1 MGQQI
6 GTWRTGRDQRAW
18 LSMLV
23 DTMEQVSRPELRAIP
38 CDGQILA
45 ALHAQLARPATALTP
60 YASSYSLRN

>member
-23 DTMEQVSRPELRAIP
+23 DTMEQVSRPESRAVP
-38 CDGQILA
+38 CDIKVLA
-45 ALHAQLARPATALTP
+45 ALRAQLARPATAGIA
-60 YASSYSLRN
+60 YNSSYSLRN

>member
-23 DTMEQVSRPELRAIP
+23 DTMEQVSRPESRAVP
-38 CDGQILA
+38 CDINVLA
-45 ALHAQLARPATALTP
+45 ALRAQLARPATARTP

>member
-23 DTMEQVSRPELRAIP
+23 DTMEQVSRPESRAVP
-38 CDGQILA
+38 CDINVLA
-45 ALHAQLARPATALTP
+45 ALRAQLARPATSGAA

>member
-23 DTMEQVSRPELRAIP
+23 DTMEQVSRPESRAVP
-38 CDGQILA
+38 CDINVLA
-45 ALHAQLARPATALTP
+45 ALRAQLARPATPCTP